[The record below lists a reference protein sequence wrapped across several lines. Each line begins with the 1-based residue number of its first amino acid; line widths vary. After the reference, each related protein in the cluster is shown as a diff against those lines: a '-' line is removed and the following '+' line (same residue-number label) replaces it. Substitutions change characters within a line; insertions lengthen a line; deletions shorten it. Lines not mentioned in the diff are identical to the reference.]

1 VIDTPSPQPADWI
14 SSGAVDT
21 ATCCLLRELL
31 QRAAAA
37 AGAENTGLWLASDEH
52 LHASLG
58 TGPHAEHFV
67 GIFKQPLERGIISMV
82 HASAQ
87 SFCENAIPS
96 NPEHSPVLD
105 NTLGIITDAMIA
117 VPLAVGGGIVGVI
130 TCVHTRP
137 ADDPSPPSE
146 FGPKDLSEFEFAAA
160 CCGRILEAAML
171 GAR

>member
-1 VIDTPSPQPADWI
+1 MTDTPSPQPADWI
-14 SSGAVDT
+14 PSGAVDA

-31 QRAAAA
+31 LRAAAA
-37 AGAENTGLWLASDEH
+37 AGAENTGLWLASDDH
-52 LHASLG
+52 LHATLG

-67 GIFKQPLERGIISMV
+67 GAYRQPLERGIISLV

-87 SFCENAIPS
+87 AVCENAIAS

-105 NTLGIITDAMIA
+105 NQLGIVTDAMIA
-117 VPLAVGGGIVGVI
+117 VPLAVGGDIVGVI

-137 ADDPSPPSE
+137 SGDPSAPDE
-146 FGPKDLSEFEFAAA
+146 FGSKDLSEFEFAAA
-160 CCGRILEAAML
+160 CCGRILEAALL